1 MMERQ
6 NLMDDAM
13 DENDSVETRAARVVA
28 LDAEL
33 ESAGEVAIADEAVLY
48 SRAALHA
55 WVDTVAAVVSS
66 PGVGR
71 VTLIHADGSQSGIA
85 SSSLPFR
92 LSRPAR
98 FDASEDRE

>member
-1 MMERQ
+1 
-6 NLMDDAM
+6 M
-13 DENDSVETRAARVVA
+13 DENDSVGSRAARVVA

-33 ESAGEVAIADEAVLY
+33 ESAGEVAIADEALRH
-48 SRAALHA
+48 SRQALHA

-85 SSSLPFR
+85 SPSLPFR
-92 LSRPAR
+92 LSRPAQ
-98 FDASEDRE
+98 FGVSEDQK

>member
-1 MMERQ
+1 
-6 NLMDDAM
+6 MDD
-13 DENDSVETRAARVVA
+13 NDSAGSRAERVVA
-28 LDAEL
+28 LEAEL
-33 ESAGEVAIADEAVLY
+33 ESAGEVTIAEAALRH

-85 SSSLPFR
+85 SPSLPFR
-92 LSRPAR
+92 LSRPAK
-98 FDASEDRE
+98 FGDSE